1 MISSYFISQ
10 ILQAKKLKKKFLLV
24 IGTGNCS
31 EINRGYF
38 SKYDNSSG
46 DINLI
51 GDLCKQDVY
60 NMLRFF
66 LSEGA
71 FYYSSKANRQID
83 KQKFLFFNE
92 IISTQPTAELRP
104 AQENEPQ
111 EQVDEQDMGLSYKDL
126 DYLLKLRKQKKMGFK
141 SMALAFIEH
150 NLGRKSE
157 KECIE
162 LVTKFYRYYCQ
173 NRHKVATLPPGVH
186 LSDFSAEND
195 RFDRRPLFYASN
207 FDFEKKMLQKELLKR
222 KS

>member
-10 ILQAKKLKKKFLLV
+10 TLQAKQIQNKFLLV

-51 GDLCKQDVY
+51 GDLCKEDVY
-60 NMLRFF
+60 NMLKFF

-71 FYYSSKANRQID
+71 FYYSSKANRETN
-83 KQKFLFFNE
+83 KKRFSFFNQ

-104 AQENEPQ
+104 SGETEK
-111 EQVDEQDMGLSYKDL
+111 QVDEHDMGITYQDL
-126 DYLLKLRKQKKMGFK
+126 DFLLKLRKQKRMGFK

-150 NLGRKSE
+150 NRGKKSQ

-162 LVTKFYRYYCQ
+162 IVIKYHTYYCQ

-195 RFDRRPLFYASN
+195 RFDKRPLLYASN
-207 FDFEKKMLQKELLKR
+207 FDFEKKMLQKELLK
-222 KS
+222 KK